1 MKPQIVTATLL
12 TGLWLTY
19 GCSSGDS
26 TTKADKVNEEK
37 IDKQAVAAS
46 SDDKDQAKDVSKGL
60 VDLAS
65 MSMTEYELSKVAFQR
80 ATNPQVKAFAQ
91 QTMNEHQRAERELR
105 NLARQINVTLPTA
118 MANEGKDRVEDLQD
132 EKAGTAFDIEYL
144 SEMAR
149 VNDKA
154 IDVADELEDDAPTRE
169 VKAFARKIQ
178 DDDKKHRDQAK
189 QLKNVLN

>member
-1 MKPQIVTATLL
+1 MKLNIPIAAVLM
-12 TGLWLTY
+12 GLSFAY
-19 GCSSGDS
+19 GCSSSDS
-26 TTKADKVNEEK
+26 ASKAEKANEER
-37 IDKQAVAAS
+37 IDKQAVAIS

-91 QTMNEHQRAERELR
+91 QAMNEHQQAERELR
-105 NLARQINVTLPTA
+105 SLARQINVILPTE
-118 MANEGKDRVEDLQD
+118 MAKEGKDRIGDLQD
-132 EKAGTAFDIEYL
+132 QKAGTAFDIEYL
-144 SEMAR
+144 TEMAK

-154 IDVADELEDDAPTRE
+154 VDVADELEDDAPTPE

-178 DDDKKHRDQAK
+178 ESDKKHEDQAK
-189 QLKNVLN
+189 QLKNVLD

>member
-1 MKPQIVTATLL
+1 MKPTILTATLL
-12 TGLWLTY
+12 TGLWFAY

-26 TTKADKVNEEK
+26 ASKAEKANEER
-37 IDKQAVAAS
+37 IDKQAVATS

-65 MSMTEYELSKVAFQR
+65 MSMTEYELSKVAFQQ

-91 QTMNEHQRAERELR
+91 QAMNEHQQAERELR
-105 NLARQINVTLPTA
+105 NLARQINVVLPTE
-118 MANEGKDRVEDLQD
+118 MAKEGKDRIEDLQD
-132 EKAGTAFDIEYL
+132 KKAGTAFDIEYL
-144 SEMAR
+144 TEMAK
-149 VNDKA
+149 VNDKST
-154 IDVADELEDDAPTRE
+154 DVADELEDDAPTKE

-178 DDDKKHRDQAK
+178 EGDKKHEEMAK